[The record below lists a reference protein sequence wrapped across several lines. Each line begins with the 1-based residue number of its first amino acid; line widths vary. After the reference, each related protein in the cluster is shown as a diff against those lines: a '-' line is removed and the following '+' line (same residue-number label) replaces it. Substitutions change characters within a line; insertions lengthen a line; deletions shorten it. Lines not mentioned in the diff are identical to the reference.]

1 MAPQMELS
9 LAGKVALVTGAG
21 SGIGGAIAGLFARAG
36 AKVVVTDVNP
46 QGGESVAAGILR
58 QGNEATFMQ
67 LDVSDSRQV
76 KQVVAATSARYG
88 RIDVLCNAAAILF
101 IGTALETSEKQW
113 NRVLAINLTGTFL
126 CCREVLPHMI
136 RQGGGSII
144 NISSST
150 GAHDAKGNTVAYVT
164 SKGGVTLLTK
174 SLAIDHAEQKV
185 RVNAIAPG
193 PTDTPMLRSVLS
205 PEQLGAF
212 AASFPMK
219 RLGQPEELAN
229 VALFLASEASSF
241 VTGAIIAVDGGQTAD
256 V

>member
-1 MAPQMELS
+1 MELR
-9 LAGKVALVTGAG
+9 LNNKVAMITGAS
-21 SGIGGAIAGLFARAG
+21 SGIGKAIAELFARAG
-36 AKVVVTDVNP
+36 ARVVVTDVDVA
-46 QGGESVAAGILR
+46 GGESVMADILR
-58 QGNEATFMQ
+58 QGNESTFMK
-67 LDVSDSRQV
+67 LDVSDASQV
-76 KQVVAATSARYG
+76 KQVVSAASTKYG
-88 RIDVLCNAAAILF
+88 RIDILCNAAAILF
-101 IGTALETSEKQW
+101 IGTALDTSEAQW
-113 NRVLAINLTGTFL
+113 NRVLSINLTGTFL
-126 CCREVLPHMI
+126 CCREVLPHMV

-174 SLAIDHAEQKV
+174 ALAVDHAEQKV

-205 PEQLGAF
+205 PVQLTAF

-219 RLGQPEELAN
+219 RLGIPEELAN
-229 VALFLASEASSF
+229 VALFLASDASSF
-241 VTGAIIAVDGGQTAD
+241 VTGAIIAADGGQTAD

>member
-1 MAPQMELS
+1 VSAQMDLRLEN
-9 LAGKVALVTGAG
+9 KIALVTGGA
-21 SGIGGAIAGLFARAG
+21 SGIGRAIAELFARAG
-36 AKVVVTDVNP
+36 AKIVLADVDVR
-46 QGGESVAAGILR
+46 GGESVAAGITQ
-58 QGNEATFMQ
+58 QGHEATFIR
-67 LDVSDSRQV
+67 LDVSDGLQV
-76 KQVVAATSARYG
+76 KQVVAATSERYG

-101 IGTALETSEKQW
+101 IGTALDTSEEQW
-113 NRVLAINLTGTFL
+113 NRVLGINLTGTFL

-150 GAHDAKGNTVAYVT
+150 GAHDAKGNTVAYVA

-174 SLAIDHAEQKV
+174 SLAIDHAEQNV

-205 PEQLGAF
+205 PEQLSTF

-219 RLGQPEELAN
+219 RLGLPDELAN
-229 VALFLASEASSF
+229 VALFLASDASSF
-241 VTGAIIAVDGGQTAD
+241 VTGAIVAVDGGQTAD